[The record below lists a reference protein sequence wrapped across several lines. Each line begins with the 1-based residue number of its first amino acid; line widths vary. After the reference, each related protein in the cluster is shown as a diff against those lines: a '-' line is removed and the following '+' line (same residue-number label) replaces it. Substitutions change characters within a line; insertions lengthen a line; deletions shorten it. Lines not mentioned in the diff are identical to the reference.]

1 MQHINECVAWVKFR
15 FHSLQESHYSTC
27 LFFLVSHQE
36 YEEQEINR
44 LNNIHFP
51 LPTFPKDCWDK
62 KALRNFKGKNHISHL
77 IMHVCWAVV
86 EEEEMSVMLLFVL
99 FFPLR
104 KNKENLESSWGRKNI
119 FFCEILC
126 LSTERILNIK
136 NYIGATLQ
144 FFRCVLKLIRI

>member
-51 LPTFPKDCWDK
+51 LPTLPKDCWDK
-62 KALRNFKGKNHISHL
+62 KALRNFKGKKHISHL
-77 IMHVCWAVV
+77 IMSVCSAVV

-119 FFCEILC
+119 FFVKYFAWVLKAYSTLKIILV
-126 LSTERILNIK
+126 LHFNSS
-136 NYIGATLQ
+136 
-144 FFRCVLKLIRI
+144 RCVLKLIRI